1 MSPRQRYSWHPGG
14 KTRPLPIFRA
24 PEVCWTQLSLS
35 WYSLFP
41 LFTHFSPWG
50 SHVSF
55 SSAVADWLDL
65 PLNLI
70 KHKSHIYVPPMG
82 SGKFWRCTPRSASS
96 LGPSRVFSARH
107 RASQTFIVTRFLL
120 ETSEHSWHCNS
131 GARQG
136 FPWRWVCPDTGNRRF
151 GLKESQL
158 FSTLPHLE
166 WVNSV
171 LGKVLTG
178 SPSECQQTVMLEITV
193 FTSILYFFPLTF

>member
-1 MSPRQRYSWHPGG
+1 MSPRQRCSWHPGG

-55 SSAVADWLDL
+55 SSAVAEWLDL

-96 LGPSRVFSARH
+96 LDRVGCFLPATGPHRHSLLHVFFWKLPNTVGIVAQGQDRDFPDDEFAQILEIGDLGWK
-107 RASQTFIVTRFLL
+107 RASFFLHFL
-120 ETSEHSWHCNS
+120 IWS
-131 GARQG
+131 G
-136 FPWRWVCPDTGNRRF
+136 
-151 GLKESQL
+151 LIL
-158 FSTLPHLE
+158 F
-166 WVNSV
+166 
-171 LGKVLTG
+171 
-178 SPSECQQTVMLEITV
+178 
-193 FTSILYFFPLTF
+193 